1 MFLTCV
7 TVASVLSTPSL
18 ARVLGQHTSPIVI
31 PELQDPEPEIEP
43 ETVAARSDGYGA
55 PARSAGYGFP
65 PYWYGAPTRSDGYG
79 APARSAGVSSKSTL
93 FIRPQVPHPHFH
105 GTANH
110 RTAE

>member
-18 ARVLGQHTSPIVI
+18 ARVIPVI

-79 APARSAGVSSKSTL
+79 APARSAGVSSKSPL
-93 FIRPQVPHPHFH
+93 FIWPQVPHQHFE
-105 GTANH
+105 
-110 RTAE
+110 TAE